1 MMGEH
6 IIVVHMNNSNP
17 DDCVLTARAASYL
30 AYADTTNTLAYL
42 AEIVDAHA
50 YQHRSTCA
58 TQVDLTYNIPVLS
71 PNDQARFS
79 DEMNRLS
86 RVVQHIHHD
95 EAVFA
100 SN

>member
-1 MMGEH
+1 MMREH
-6 IIVVHMNNSNP
+6 IIVVHMNNSKP
-17 DDCVLTARAASYL
+17 ESCVLTARAASYL

-71 PNDQARFS
+71 PKDQTRFD
-79 DEMNRLS
+79 DEMKRLS
-86 RVVQHIHHD
+86 RVVEHIHHD
-95 EAVFA
+95 EAIFA
-100 SN
+100 SR